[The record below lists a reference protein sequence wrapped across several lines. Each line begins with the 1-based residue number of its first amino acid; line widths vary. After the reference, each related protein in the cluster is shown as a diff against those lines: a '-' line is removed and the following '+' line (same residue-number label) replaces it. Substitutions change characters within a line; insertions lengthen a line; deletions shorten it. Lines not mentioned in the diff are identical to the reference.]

1 MTEPNGSPAG
11 DAVIRV
17 DGVAKEYPYM
27 GDSVH
32 ALRGVDLTV
41 EKGEWVA
48 IMGPSGSGK
57 STLLNVMAGIDQPSA
72 GRAWLLGRALDRMS
86 EAERA
91 RLRLTS
97 VGFVFQRFHLLPVLS
112 ALENV
117 ELPLAEAGV
126 RGAERIERAR
136 ALLEFVGLGHRLRHR
151 PPQLSGGEQQRVAIA
166 RALANHPEV
175 LFADEPTGELDRTTG
190 AEILELFGRL
200 HDDGATVITVT
211 HDSRVAERAQRVV
224 EVGDGRVVRG

>member
-17 DGVAKEYPYM
+17 VGVAKEYPYM

-211 HDSRVAERAQRVV
+211 HDPRVAERAQRVV